1 MVSKNGNKLKFS
13 VESLLEPRVTATSNC
28 HSEAINPAIS
38 PSSVPIIAGQGR
50 QFGIMKT
57 KLDHAPQGTK
67 ANIPPCCNNMC
78 CFLVEAIQVA
88 TINSNGE
95 SVGTDCTKPKKG
107 RMRFSQE
114 QIQALEKRFQEQH
127 YLVPA
132 DRKILAFALRMSER
146 QVKTWFQNRR
156 AQYKRSKPLVRCP
169 QLHHIKP
176 TYRFTMD
183 TLIPT
188 TFGALS
194 NWNCAIQRIA
204 TSGNPLPTAMPTPS
218 N

>member
-13 VESLLEPRVTATSNC
+13 VESLLKPTVTATTRC
-28 HSEAINPAIS
+28 HPEAISPAIS
-38 PSSVPIIAGQGR
+38 PSTISIVGPGR

-57 KLDHAPQGTK
+57 KTNHTAQ
-67 ANIPPCCNNMC
+67 
-78 CFLVEAIQVA
+78 EAIQVA
-88 TINSNGE
+88 TISNGE
-95 SVGTDCTKPKKG
+95 SIATDCSKPKKG

-114 QIQALEKRFQEQH
+114 QIQALEKRFQQQH

-169 QLHHIKP
+169 QLHHMKP

-188 TFGALS
+188 TFAALS
-194 NWNCAIQRIA
+194 NWNCAIQRIG
-204 TSGNPLPTAMPTPS
+204 TSMNPPSTAMPTPS